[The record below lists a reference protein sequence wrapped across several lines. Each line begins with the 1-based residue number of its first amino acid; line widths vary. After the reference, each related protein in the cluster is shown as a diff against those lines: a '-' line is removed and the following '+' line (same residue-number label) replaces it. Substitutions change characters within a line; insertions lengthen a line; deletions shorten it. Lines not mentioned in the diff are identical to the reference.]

1 MQEINLQLG
10 DTGDYVKI
18 LQEKLKILGFYN
30 ALITGSFG
38 LSTEVG
44 VKAFQKEYGLNTDGV
59 VGVITWDTLYKV
71 SVDEPKVYYVI
82 ETKDK
87 SYNCYEE
94 ISPSNDVIRFVDDDN
109 NRIVLEYEDITG
121 IKVSDI

>member
-1 MQEINLQLG
+1 MNKQIIK
-10 DTGDYVKI
+10 YI
-18 LQEKLKILGFYN
+18 I
-30 ALITGSFG
+30 
-38 LSTEVG
+38 
-44 VKAFQKEYGLNTDGV
+44 
-59 VGVITWDTLYKV
+59 KV

-94 ISPSNDVIRFVDDDN
+94 IALSNDVIRFVDDDN

-121 IKVSDI
+121 IKVAEV

>member
-1 MQEINLQLG
+1 MNRQIIN
-10 DTGDYVKI
+10 DI
-18 LQEKLKILGFYN
+18 I
-30 ALITGSFG
+30 
-38 LSTEVG
+38 
-44 VKAFQKEYGLNTDGV
+44 
-59 VGVITWDTLYKV
+59 KV

-94 ISPSNDVIRFVDDDN
+94 IALSNDVIRFVDNDN

-121 IKVSDI
+121 IKVTEV

>member
-1 MQEINLQLG
+1 MNKQIIN
-10 DTGDYVKI
+10 DI
-18 LQEKLKILGFYN
+18 I
-30 ALITGSFG
+30 
-38 LSTEVG
+38 
-44 VKAFQKEYGLNTDGV
+44 
-59 VGVITWDTLYKV
+59 KV

-94 ISPSNDVIRFVDDDN
+94 ISLDNDVIRFVDDDS

-121 IKVSDI
+121 IKVAEV

>member
-1 MQEINLQLG
+1 MNRQIIK
-10 DTGDYVKI
+10 D
-18 LQEKLKILGFYN
+18 
-30 ALITGSFG
+30 
-38 LSTEVG
+38 
-44 VKAFQKEYGLNTDGV
+44 
-59 VGVITWDTLYKV
+59 VIKV

-94 ISPSNDVIRFVDDDN
+94 IALSNDVVRFVDDYN

-121 IKVSDI
+121 IKVAEV

>member
-1 MQEINLQLG
+1 MRNQIIK
-10 DTGDYVKI
+10 DI
-18 LQEKLKILGFYN
+18 IR
-30 ALITGSFG
+30 
-38 LSTEVG
+38 
-44 VKAFQKEYGLNTDGV
+44 
-59 VGVITWDTLYKV
+59 V

-94 ISPSNDVIRFVDDDN
+94 IALSNDVVRFVDDDN

-121 IKVSDI
+121 IKVAEV

>member
-1 MQEINLQLG
+1 MNRQIIN
-10 DTGDYVKI
+10 DI
-18 LQEKLKILGFYN
+18 I
-30 ALITGSFG
+30 
-38 LSTEVG
+38 
-44 VKAFQKEYGLNTDGV
+44 
-59 VGVITWDTLYKV
+59 KV

-94 ISPSNDVIRFVDDDN
+94 IALSNDVVRFVDDDN

-121 IKVSDI
+121 IKVTEV

>member
-1 MQEINLQLG
+1 MNRQIIN
-10 DTGDYVKI
+10 DI
-18 LQEKLKILGFYN
+18 I
-30 ALITGSFG
+30 
-38 LSTEVG
+38 
-44 VKAFQKEYGLNTDGV
+44 
-59 VGVITWDTLYKV
+59 KV

-94 ISPSNDVIRFVDDDN
+94 IALSNDVIKFVDDDN

-121 IKVSDI
+121 IKVTEV